1 MNCDYWGD
9 YMWEVVAFVI
19 IIVIGIFY
27 LIGTYF
33 GAGAVILVIGAIVFG
48 FYKFL
53 HFGDT
58 AEEESEYVENA
69 LKFIEFTKRLNSPL
83 LTLFATPKHIGVVL
97 SDDALGICVQMC
109 LATTSDARLEK
120 ARRDLLEKELVKHID
135 GNNGLQLY
143 RVLCLDVDLWKH
155 DEDHPI
161 ILKYLLPPY
170 NRARSELQQLDT
182 YINALKRRYKKQY
195 QKELKIVTWI
205 DYK

>member
-69 LKFIEFTKRLNSPL
+69 LKFIEFTKI
-83 LTLFATPKHIGVVL
+83 LTRCGSGVTE
-97 SDDALGICVQMC
+97 ALGVRAEID
-109 LATTSDARLEK
+109 TSS
-120 ARRDLLEKELVKHID
+120 LLI
-135 GNNGLQLY
+135 
-143 RVLCLDVDLWKH
+143 
-155 DEDHPI
+155 
-161 ILKYLLPPY
+161 
-170 NRARSELQQLDT
+170 
-182 YINALKRRYKKQY
+182 RY
-195 QKELKIVTWI
+195 
-205 DYK
+205 